1 MAIANRFTSRITLAA
16 ALAFSALAAQAG
28 GLDFTG
34 DHYPTQEAGQSA
46 LTRAEVRAQVLDAI
60 AKGEML
66 SQGESY
72 LPLSVQKPT
81 NSTLTREQ
89 VRNETKSAAKAGL
102 LDNYGA

>member
-1 MAIANRFTSRITLAA
+1 
-16 ALAFSALAAQAG
+16 
-28 GLDFTG
+28 
-34 DHYPTQEAGQSA
+34 
-46 LTRAEVRAQVLDAI
+46 
-60 AKGEML
+60 ML

-102 LDNYGA
+102 LDSYGA

>member
-1 MAIANRFTSRITLAA
+1 MTIANRFTVAVALTL
-16 ALAFSALAAQAG
+16 SALAAQAG

-34 DHYPTQEAGQSA
+34 DRYPAQEASQST

-72 LPLSVQKPT
+72 LPLSAQKQT
-81 NSTLTREQ
+81 ASTLTREQ
-89 VRNETKSAAKAGL
+89 VRNETKSAAKAGQ